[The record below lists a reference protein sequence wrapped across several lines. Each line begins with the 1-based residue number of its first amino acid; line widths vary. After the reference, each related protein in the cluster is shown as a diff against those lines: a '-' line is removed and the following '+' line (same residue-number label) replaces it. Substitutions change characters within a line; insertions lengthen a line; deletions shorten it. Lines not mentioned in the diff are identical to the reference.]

1 MGHFYLDP
9 YIRDDKAYAGADK
22 GWYFPLKN
30 RSKFGS
36 TDVLGK
42 FDNLL
47 LSKIIIDLIC
57 QKMLMLS
64 LHNIG
69 THILIY
75 KVKINWSNLGT
86 LVFALPQQNYGK
98 PPLLNFNET
107 KEVLRNFGKM
117 LQHMLTENEYS
128 ETCGQASIEKDARG
142 EKHVPFFASFFF
154 FDGSLFFLNFFF
166 LQILFKNLSLN

>member
-142 EKHVPFFASFFF
+142 EKHVPFIASFFF
-154 FDGSLFFLNFFF
+154 SFEAYFS
-166 LQILFKNLSLN
+166 